1 MQHFITKCCIFNS
14 NMDLYVLNSFLSVM
28 QAGHNFLFLRTGKS
42 MFFLV
47 ESLSS
52 ICYDKK
58 NVTIQ
63 NPIRKTVAN
72 AT

>member
-28 QAGHNFLFLRTGKS
+28 QAGHNFLFLRVGKS

-58 NVTIQ
+58 NM
-63 NPIRKTVAN
+63 
-72 AT
+72 

>member
-1 MQHFITKCCIFNS
+1 
-14 NMDLYVLNSFLSVM
+14 MDLYVLNSFLSVM
-28 QAGHNFLFLRTGKS
+28 QAGHNFLFLRAGKS
-42 MFFLV
+42 MFF
-47 ESLSS
+47 SLKVFPLYAM
-52 ICYDKK
+52 IKK